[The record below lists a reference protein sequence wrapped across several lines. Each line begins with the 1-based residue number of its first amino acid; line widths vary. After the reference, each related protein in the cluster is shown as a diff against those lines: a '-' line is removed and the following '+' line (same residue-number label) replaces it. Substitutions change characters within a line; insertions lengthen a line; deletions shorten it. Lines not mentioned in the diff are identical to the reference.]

1 MKKKKTQSVSVLSEE
16 QEGQM
21 QMQMGAAT
29 IADGEM
35 RGRRTAPKRGEQK
48 EQNTGIDGQRGEGE
62 GEGAAACGYVERSG
76 GRA

>member
-1 MKKKKTQSVSVLSEE
+1 MKKKTQSVSVLSEE

-21 QMQMGAAT
+21 QIQMAAA
-29 IADGEM
+29 IAGG
-35 RGRRTAPKRGEQK
+35 GRRTAPKRGEQK
-48 EQNTGIDGQRGEGE
+48 EQKTGIDGQRGEGE